1 MTDIIVS
8 LTFLSPVIGYSSA
21 ALLNNTIHVRLG
33 QRGVAIIGPTCH
45 FVAYIVISLHPPY
58 PVLVVVFVITG
69 FGNGLEEAAW
79 NAFLGKKFGSCSAIL
94 HWFRPSLILFKQV
107 KWQTLMRYW
116 ASFMDSMG

>member
-45 FVAYIVISLHPPY
+45 LVAYIVISFHPPY

-79 NAFLGKKFGSCSAIL
+79 NAFLGKKFESCSASL
-94 HWFRPSLILFKQV
+94 HWFRPSLILFK
-107 KWQTLMRYW
+107 
-116 ASFMDSMG
+116 